1 MSAEQKAALEGLLM
15 SDESP
20 NVVVPFRPRDQV
32 SRQITSFRS
41 QPPEHPFTASAPMR
55 IDGGVNVSNLL
66 RGLNAAG
73 LIFRHDARTGEFV
86 ICPDPEARS

>member
-1 MSAEQKAALEGLLM
+1 
-15 SDESP
+15 
-20 NVVVPFRPRDQV
+20 
-32 SRQITSFRS
+32 
-41 QPPEHPFTASAPMR
+41 MR

-86 ICPDPEARS
+86 ICPDPEARA